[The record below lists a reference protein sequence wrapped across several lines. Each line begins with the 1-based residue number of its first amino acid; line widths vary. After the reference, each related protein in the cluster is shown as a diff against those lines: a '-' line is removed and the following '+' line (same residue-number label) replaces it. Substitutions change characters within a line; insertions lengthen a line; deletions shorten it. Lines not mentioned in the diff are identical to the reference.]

1 LEEQLLFLI
10 GPPRSGST
18 LLAQMLGSHDDVFAP
33 QEPHLLTPLAH
44 LGYYERVDSAPY
56 DPVITQTALRELVG
70 ALPNGEADY
79 LEALRA
85 ATDSLYRKLLAPT
98 GRRLLLDKT
107 PAYAL
112 VLDFIAKLYPRAR
125 YLVLTRNPLA
135 VWTSYAESFF
145 DGDYAVAQA
154 HNPILERY
162 VPAIARFL
170 RQSPVPI
177 HPVRYEAL
185 VADPEAQLERI
196 CDFCGLRFDPALVE
210 YGRAGK
216 AAPQAKDGLGDP
228 ITVAKESRPTTRSL
242 DRWIRD
248 LAGNA
253 VAVEL
258 AARTLAGLTDED
270 LATWGYSRRELTT
283 QLDSVDLD
291 APRPRRRPLS
301 RYTAQ
306 RKLLVLLRRNIH
318 HNALGRL
325 VRRVRTAC
333 DVLLR

>member
-1 LEEQLLFLI
+1 MEEQLLFLI

-18 LLAQMLGSHDDVFAP
+18 MLAHMLGSHADVFAP

-44 LGYYERVDSAPY
+44 LGYYERVEKAPY
-56 DPVITQTALRELVG
+56 DPVITQTALRQLVG
-70 ALPNGEADY
+70 ALPNGEDDY
-79 LEALRA
+79 LDALRA
-85 ATDSLYRKLLAPT
+85 ATDILYRRLLEPT

-112 VLDFIAKLYPRAR
+112 VLDFIARLYPRAR

-145 DGDYAVAQA
+145 DGDHAVAQA
-154 HNPILERY
+154 HNPLLERY

-170 RQSPVPI
+170 RERPVSLL
-177 HPVRYEAL
+177 HVRYEEL
-185 VADPEAQLERI
+185 VTEPTPRLERI
-196 CDFCGLRFDPALVE
+196 CEFSGLRFDPAMVE
-210 YGRAGK
+210 YGRAGQAVTQ
-216 AAPQAKDGLGDP
+216 AADGLGDP
-228 ITVAKESRPTTRSL
+228 ITVARESRPTTRSVE
-242 DRWIRD
+242 RWTRD

-253 VAVEL
+253 PAVDL
-258 AARTLAGLTDED
+258 AARTLAGLTDAD
-270 LATWGYSRRELTT
+270 LETWGYSRRELEA
-283 QLDSVDLD
+283 QLDAVDLG
-291 APRPRRRPLS
+291 APRPKRRRLT

-306 RKLLVLLRRNIH
+306 RKLLVLLRRDIH

-325 VRRVRTAC
+325 LRRVRTAC